1 MAITLSEHQLC
12 VGIRSPAVLA
22 RLLGGEIRSPTP
34 PDTPRS
40 PQRPWFI
47 GSVSRYFQKGRDP
60 ALAIAELEGRA
71 NRSKRREQIASQI
84 IMARAMLDR
93 FLTLDI
99 GEPDPVRYFPAPMA
113 ADILGWHVRLGHDLV
128 YDTPQGP
135 RLRQLLTDAAI
146 RRGEHLRL
154 FAVASLLHF
163 EATNPPL
170 RLTTVEVLQ
179 LRVNKRMLWPR
190 SLLLR
195 LVPELRG
202 RLDQVAAAL
211 ADDAA

>member
-22 RLLGGEIRSPTP
+22 RQLTGEIRSPTP

-47 GSVSRYFQKGRDP
+47 ASLSRYFRKGRDP
-60 ALAIAELEGRA
+60 ALATAELEGRT
-71 NRSKRREQIASQI
+71 NRAKRREQLASQI

-93 FLTLDI
+93 FLELDS
-99 GEPDPVRYFPAPMA
+99 GEPDPGRFLAAPVA
-113 ADILGWHVRLGHDLV
+113 ADVLGWNVRLGHDLV
-128 YDTPQGP
+128 YDTPQGL
-135 RLRQLLTDAAI
+135 RLRQLLTDTAI
-146 RRGEHLRL
+146 RRAEHLRL

-163 EATNPPL
+163 EATNAPL
-170 RLTTVEVLQ
+170 RLTTVEVWQ
-179 LRVNKRMLWPR
+179 LRINKRMLWPR

-195 LVPELRG
+195 LVPDLRA